1 MARLTESQLQ
11 HRGRVLYELGRARW
25 ALRTLVLVAP
35 LLVAAGLIGRPAALV
50 LALGVPLCLLSL
62 ALAMVHARYARAVRV
77 GVLAGLPAFI
87 LPLLLRSMGIVRL
100 GEAELDPCL
109 PASFVSGVIAGA
121 MVSARAVDEDHRV
134 AFWLAAIAVTAIT
147 GTLGCSVAG
156 GAGVLGLM
164 AGVVA
169 GSAPVVLGRGL
180 GRG

>member
-1 MARLTESQLQ
+1 MARLTESQLE
-11 HRGRVLYELGRARW
+11 HRGRLLYELGRARW
-25 ALRTLVLVAP
+25 ALRTLLLVAP
-35 LLVAAGLIGRPAALV
+35 LLIAAGLIGRPVGLV

-62 ALAMVHARYARAVRV
+62 GLAFAHARYARAVLV
-77 GVLAGLPAFI
+77 GVLAGLPAFV
-87 LPLLLRSMGIVRL
+87 LPLLLRSVGIVRL
-100 GEAELDPCL
+100 GAAELDPCL

-121 MVSARAVDEDHRV
+121 LVSSRAADEDHRL
-134 AFWLAAIAVTAIT
+134 AFWLAAIGVTALT